1 VTWNQLGILSNPVV
15 LFNIEGYW
23 DGLLQWVQKAV
34 GSGFI
39 AEGNSSIMAEASS
52 AREVLLKL
60 NNYEAA
66 EGRLQLDW
74 EEQKD

>member
-1 VTWNQLGILSNPVV
+1 MTWNQLGILSNPVV